1 MKHWGTILN
10 FVLFAFICLIICI
23 AVWILSGD
31 IQNWMKV
38 VIYAIT
44 FAILLPLIH
53 YIRKNKIR
61 YDTSELQQ
69 TIPIPADHAIGS
81 DIRIGTDTK
90 RFHRG

>member
-1 MKHWGTILN
+1 MDSIKFMRIVSTAL
-10 FVLFAFICLIICI
+10 LFAFVCLIICI

-53 YIRKNKIR
+53 YIRKNKI
-61 YDTSELQQ
+61 YK
-69 TIPIPADHAIGS
+69 I
-81 DIRIGTDTK
+81 
-90 RFHRG
+90 

>member
-1 MKHWGTILN
+1 MDSIKFMRIVSTAL
-10 FVLFAFICLIICI
+10 LFAFVCLIISI

-53 YIRKNKIR
+53 HIRKNKI
-61 YDTSELQQ
+61 YK
-69 TIPIPADHAIGS
+69 I
-81 DIRIGTDTK
+81 
-90 RFHRG
+90 

>member
-1 MKHWGTILN
+1 MDSIKFMRIVSTAL
-10 FVLFAFICLIICI
+10 LFAFVCLIISI

-53 YIRKNKIR
+53 YIRKNKI
-61 YDTSELQQ
+61 Y
-69 TIPIPADHAIGS
+69 
-81 DIRIGTDTK
+81 K
-90 RFHRG
+90 M

>member
-10 FVLFAFICLIICI
+10 FVLFAFICLIISI

-44 FAILLPLIH
+44 FAILLPLIR
-53 YIRKNKIR
+53 YIRKNKI
-61 YDTSELQQ
+61 YK
-69 TIPIPADHAIGS
+69 I
-81 DIRIGTDTK
+81 
-90 RFHRG
+90 

>member
-10 FVLFAFICLIICI
+10 FV
-23 AVWILSGD
+23 LSGD

-53 YIRKNKIR
+53 YIRKNKI
-61 YDTSELQQ
+61 YK
-69 TIPIPADHAIGS
+69 I
-81 DIRIGTDTK
+81 
-90 RFHRG
+90 

>member
-1 MKHWGTILN
+1 MTLMKHWGTILN
-10 FVLFAFICLIICI
+10 FVLFAFICLSICI

-53 YIRKNKIR
+53 YIRKNKI
-61 YDTSELQQ
+61 YK
-69 TIPIPADHAIGS
+69 I
-81 DIRIGTDTK
+81 
-90 RFHRG
+90 

>member
-1 MKHWGTILN
+1 MDSIKFMRIVSTAL
-10 FVLFAFICLIICI
+10 LFAFVCLIISI

-53 YIRKNKIR
+53 YIRKNKI
-61 YDTSELQQ
+61 YK
-69 TIPIPADHAIGS
+69 I
-81 DIRIGTDTK
+81 
-90 RFHRG
+90 